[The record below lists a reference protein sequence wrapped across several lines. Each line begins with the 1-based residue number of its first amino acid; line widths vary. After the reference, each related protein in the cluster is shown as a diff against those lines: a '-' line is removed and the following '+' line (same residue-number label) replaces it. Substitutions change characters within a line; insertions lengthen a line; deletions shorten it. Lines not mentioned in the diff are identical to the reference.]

1 MGDLSCWLG
10 SPISVISPGSYP
22 WYFCGSNTI
31 NITLQL
37 FIKMTTMMFSKR
49 SDNTLPLGAILL
61 ASLGYFVD
69 IYDLLLFSIVRLPSL
84 KSLGLTGENAT
95 GSGIFLLNIQ
105 MAGLMI
111 GGVFW
116 GVLGDK
122 KGRLTVLLASIL
134 LYSLANIANGFVD
147 SVGLY
152 AVLRF
157 VAGFGLAGELGA
169 GVTLVVELMPKEKRG
184 YATTVIAGVGI
195 SGAVAA
201 HFMAQFF
208 DWRTAFITGGILGL
222 CLLLLRIR
230 VAESGMFR
238 QARATG
244 QERGRFISLFSN
256 RTRFGKYLK
265 CILLGLPL
273 WFGVGILITLSPEF
287 GKSLGVKGTVNAGLA
302 IACCYGG
309 SVIGDVASGLL
320 SQHLKSRIKAVFV
333 FLTLTAIAIF
343 LYLTLHDLSLFNFY
357 AVCAFFGFAA
367 GYWVL
372 FLTIAAEQFGTNIRA
387 TVTTTVPNFV
397 RGAVIPL
404 SFLFQYLKVL
414 LNGSLIQSASIVA
427 LFTLAIA
434 FWALSRTRE
443 TFAADIDY
451 IEK

>member
-1 MGDLSCWLG
+1 MK
-10 SPISVISPGSYP
+10 
-22 WYFCGSNTI
+22 FQKKTE
-31 NITLQL
+31 
-37 FIKMTTMMFSKR
+37 
-49 SDNTLPLGAILL
+49 NTLPLAAILL

-84 KSLGLTGENAT
+84 RSLGLTGENAT
-95 GSGIFLLNIQ
+95 ASGIFLLNIQ

-116 GVLGDK
+116 GILGDK
-122 KGRLTVLLASIL
+122 KGRLTVLLSSIL
-134 LYSLANIANGFVD
+134 IYSLANIANGFVNT
-147 SVGLY
+147 VELY
-152 AVLRF
+152 AVFRF
-157 VAGFGLAGELGA
+157 IAGFGLAGELGA

-184 YATTVIAGVGI
+184 YATTIIAGVGI
-195 SGAVAA
+195 SGAVVA
-201 HFMAQFF
+201 HFMAQVF

-222 CLLLLRIR
+222 CLLILRVR
-230 VAESGMFR
+230 VAESGMFT
-238 QARATG
+238 QARSEG
-244 QERGRFISLFSN
+244 QARGQFISLFSDKK
-256 RTRFGKYLK
+256 RFGKYLK

-287 GKSLGVKGTVNAGLA
+287 GRSLGVRGIVNAGLA

-309 SVIGDVASGLL
+309 TVIGDVASGLL
-320 SQHLKSRIKAVFV
+320 SQYLKSRVNAVFV

-343 LYLTLHDLSLFNFY
+343 LYLTLHDLSLFEFY
-357 AVCAFFGFAA
+357 AVCTFFGFAA

-404 SFLFQYLKVL
+404 SFLFQYLKGL
-414 LNGSLIQSASIVA
+414 FDGSLVQSAGVVA
-427 LFTLAIA
+427 LLTLVIA

-443 TFAADIDY
+443 TFSVDIDY

>member
-1 MGDLSCWLG
+1 
-10 SPISVISPGSYP
+10 
-22 WYFCGSNTI
+22 
-31 NITLQL
+31 
-37 FIKMTTMMFSKR
+37 MTTLKSQNR
-49 SDNTLPLGAILL
+49 PGQTIPVAAILL

-84 KSLGLTGENAT
+84 RSLGLTGADAT
-95 GSGIFLLNIQ
+95 ASGIFLLNIQ
-105 MAGLMI
+105 MGGLMI

-116 GVLGDK
+116 GILGDK
-122 KGRLTVLLASIL
+122 KGRLTVLFASIL
-134 LYSLANIANGFVD
+134 IYSLANIANGFVD
-147 SVGLY
+147 TVGLY
-152 AVLRF
+152 AFFRF
-157 VAGFGLAGELGA
+157 IAGFGLAGELGA
-169 GVTLVVELMPKEKRG
+169 GVTLVVELMPKDKRG

-201 HFMAQFF
+201 HFMAQVF

-222 CLLLLRIR
+222 CLLVLRIS

-238 QARATG
+238 QARMES
-244 QERGRFISLFSN
+244 QERGRFISLF
-256 RTRFGKYLK
+256 TDKARFTKYIK

-287 GKSLGVKGTVNAGLA
+287 GRALGVKEPVNAGLA

-309 SVIGDVASGLL
+309 TVIGDVASGLL
-320 SQHLKSRIKAVFV
+320 SQYLKSRVKAIFV
-333 FLTLTAIAIF
+333 FLTLTAIAIL
-343 LYLTLHDLSLFNFY
+343 LYLTLHGLSLFSFY

-404 SFLFQYLKVL
+404 SILFQYLKGMFHGSMVL
-414 LNGSLIQSASIVA
+414 SAGIVA
-427 LFTLAIA
+427 ILTLVIA

-443 TFAADIDY
+443 TFAANIDY